1 MATRNLNCP
10 ICGGKTTV
18 VDCRDSA
25 SNNKAIRRR
34 RLCPTCDYRFTTIEI
49 KTEEFVK
56 MDIQRRSIKRAFD
69 TIKVLF
75 KLAEND
81 KQLKGVLNDEEVIQ
95 EDCEEET

>member
-69 TIKVLF
+69 TIKILF

-81 KQLKGVLNDEEVIQ
+81 EQLKGVLDNELVKEACNEEA
-95 EDCEEET
+95 